1 MLREASQ
8 IQGYAVHASD
18 GAIGSVGDFLFDD
31 ATWLV
36 RWLVIDTGGWLP
48 GRKVVVPPS
57 ALSHVNHIGRQF
69 SVSLTQQQVKECPDV
84 GAERPVSRQLDGA
97 GLRNAVPRSYLGMA
111 RYGVSSLSGSAATLP
126 SPELMQ
132 IKQATDAAQRA
143 KDDPAL
149 RSAKEVIGYHIHASD
164 GEIGHVENFL
174 VEEDD
179 WSIHYLVVDTKNW
192 WPGKQVLISP
202 LSVREIDWAGRQVRL
217 GADCQK
223 VKDSPPYDP
232 SKTVDPNYAK
242 NFHEHFGELR
252 LREGMLVRQRA

>member
-1 MLREASQ
+1 
-8 IQGYAVHASD
+8 
-18 GAIGSVGDFLFDD
+18 
-31 ATWLV
+31 
-36 RWLVIDTGGWLP
+36 
-48 GRKVVVPPS
+48 
-57 ALSHVNHIGRQF
+57 
-69 SVSLTQQQVKECPDV
+69 
-84 GAERPVSRQLDGA
+84 
-97 GLRNAVPRSYLGMA
+97 
-111 RYGVSSLSGSAATLP
+111 
-126 SPELMQ
+126 MQ